1 MIARDCDSVI
11 DRGSANRNRKAGGV
25 SPADLPLIVR
35 MDTVH
40 NAITE
45 PVRRLE
51 VFTEPV
57 ARKLSNEDKAGGL
70 AGRTNARRPE
80 QKQLGGP

>member
-1 MIARDCDSVI
+1 MASGEMTDSQLEKPARE
-11 DRGSANRNRKAGGV
+11 
-25 SPADLPLIVR
+25 PADSPLIVR

-40 NAITE
+40 DAITE

-57 ARKLSNEDKAGGL
+57 VGGS
-70 AGRTNARRPE
+70 
-80 QKQLGGP
+80 

>member
-1 MIARDCDSVI
+1 MKI
-11 DRGSANRNRKAGGV
+11 V
-25 SPADLPLIVR
+25 SPADSPLIVR

-40 NAITE
+40 DAITE

-57 ARKLSNEDKAGGL
+57 GGS
-70 AGRTNARRPE
+70 
-80 QKQLGGP
+80 

>member
-1 MIARDCDSVI
+1 MLATVE
-11 DRGSANRNRKAGGV
+11 GEVAKATPPAFLLRFAEPRSITLSQSRAIKGPLMKIV
-25 SPADLPLIVR
+25 SPADSPLIVR

-40 NAITE
+40 DAITE

-57 ARKLSNEDKAGGL
+57 GGS
-70 AGRTNARRPE
+70 
-80 QKQLGGP
+80 

>member
-1 MIARDCDSVI
+1 
-11 DRGSANRNRKAGGV
+11 V
-25 SPADLPLIVR
+25 SPADSPLIVR
-35 MDTVH
+35 MDTAH

-51 VFTEPV
+51 VFTD
-57 ARKLSNEDKAGGL
+57 AGRRRKWSNEDKAGGL
-70 AGRTNARRPE
+70 AGRTNAGRPE